1 MWPELYLGAHI
12 VRFWPEE
19 VKRLVVRRKYDDGGP
34 RLNRSLAPFD
44 DSALPCCDLS
54 FAHVVAELR

>member
-19 VKRLVVRRKYDDGGP
+19 VKRLVVRRKHDDGGP

-44 DSALPCCDLS
+44 D
-54 FAHVVAELR
+54 